1 MEYNNK
7 YNSQENPQDMHLIV
21 CIGRQLGS
29 GGRQVANLLA
39 EEFGCQ
45 FLDKEIL
52 NLAAKESGFS
62 EHFFEQ
68 NDEQK
73 GFMKSLFHL
82 HTPHVSDT
90 NFYGSRFS
98 QESLFQFQSDAIY
111 KAAQKGPCV
120 FVGRCADYV
129 VRNLDGVVSVFITAD
144 LDERAERVMDRHKCD
159 KEEALKIIRSKES
172 TRSSYY
178 NYYTGRRWGDA
189 ANYDLCMNSSLL
201 GIEGTARLISQFIRE
216 RFKL

>member
-1 MEYNNK
+1 MEDNNK
-7 YNSQENPQDMHLIV
+7 DNQQEKGKDKHLIV

-29 GGRQVANLLA
+29 GGRMVAHQLA

-62 EHFFEQ
+62 ERFFEQ

-98 QESLFQFQSDAIY
+98 QESLFQFQSDAIL
-111 KAAQKGPCV
+111 KAAKEGPCV

-129 VRNLDGVVSVFITAD
+129 VRNLDGMVSIFITAD
-144 LDERAERVMDRHKCD
+144 IEERAERVMQRHGCD
-159 KEEALKIIRSKES
+159 KEEALKIIRTKEHD
-172 TRSSYY
+172 RSAYY
-178 NYYTGRRWGDA
+178 NYYTGRKWGDSA
-189 ANYDLCMNSSLL
+189 YYDLCINSSLL
-201 GIEGTARLISQFIRE
+201 GIDGTSRLISQFIRE

>member
-1 MEYNNK
+1 MDNNRHS
-7 YNSQENPQDMHLIV
+7 NEETAGHSNLVV

-29 GGRQVANLLA
+29 GGRLVAKQLA
-39 EEFGCQ
+39 KEFGCQ
-45 FLDKEIL
+45 LLDKEIL

-62 EHFFEQ
+62 ERFFEQ

-98 QESLFQFQSDAIY
+98 QESLFLFQCDAIR
-111 KAAQKGPCV
+111 KAAAEGPCV

-129 VRNLDGVVSVFITAD
+129 LRDHDKLVSVFITAHME
-144 LDERAERVMDRHKCD
+144 ERLRRVMERDGCNE
-159 KEEALKIIRSKES
+159 EEAQKIIHAKEGARS
-172 TRSSYY
+172 TYY
-178 NYYTGRRWGDA
+178 NYYTGWRWGDSA
-189 ANYDLCMNSSLL
+189 HYDLCVNSSLL
-201 GIEGTARLISQFIRE
+201 GIDGTARLISQFIRE
-216 RFKL
+216 RFSL